1 MRIVHTTSGG
11 DFDVSSRTF
20 IEDPS
25 TSYNKLL
32 QEAPWLLY
40 EKKAN
45 SFLFVSRHSDI
56 KRLFKHPALSSA
68 RVAET
73 VKQLPPAMQMAVE
86 PLTSNLSSWVVFLD
100 PPAHTDIRRV
110 ITASLSSKMVSA
122 AARDIRE
129 LATDLAT
136 QCQTGQSTEVMSQMC
151 FPLPAMVIASLLGVQ
166 TQDLEA
172 IKSWSADLAAF
183 LGSDFNPSLLPP
195 AQKSL
200 LAMMAKFGELIAAHR
215 AEPRS
220 NLMGA
225 LLECQAKTPDFTDQ
239 ALQAN
244 LAGLVFAG
252 HETTTNLI
260 GSALLHLYSR
270 PEVFDAL
277 MADRSKVAA
286 LIEETLRFDGP
297 VQRVNRIATEEIVID
312 DVTIPAGQDV
322 YLLLG
327 AANRDPAVFVD
338 PNEFRIDRDQ
348 TDHLTFGFGRHI
360 CPGAQLAK
368 AEAVAA
374 IDAMLDL
381 GKPSI
386 ESYEWRQ
393 NLSLRGL
400 STLNL
405 SWAT

>member
-1 MRIVHTTSGG
+1 MPMIHTTSGG
-11 DFDVSSRTF
+11 DFDVSSSAF
-20 IEDPS
+20 IEDPA

-32 QEAPWLLY
+32 KEAPWLLY
-40 EKKAN
+40 EKKAK
-45 SFLFVSRHSDI
+45 SFLFVSRHDDI

-73 VKQLPPAMQMAVE
+73 VKQLPPSLQKAVE

-100 PPAHTDIRRV
+100 PPAHTAIRRV
-110 ITASLSSKMVSA
+110 IAASLSSQMVTA
-122 AARDIRE
+122 AMDDIQG
-129 LATDLAT
+129 LATVLAAE
-136 QCQTGQSTEVMSQMC
+136 CQNSQSTDVMSNLC
-151 FPLPAMVIASLLGVQ
+151 FPLPAMVIAKMLGVA
-166 TQDLEA
+166 TEDLDA
-172 IKSWSADLAAF
+172 IKRWSADLAAF

-200 LAMMAKFGELIAAHR
+200 LALMGYFGELIAVHR
-215 AEPRS
+215 ADPRA

-225 LLECQAKTPDFTDQ
+225 LLEFQSTTPEFTDR

-270 PEVFDAL
+270 PEVFEAL
-277 MADRSKVAA
+277 SADRSKVRA
-286 LIEETLRFDGP
+286 LVDETLRFDGP
-297 VQRVNRIATEEIVID
+297 VQRVNRVATEEITID
-312 DVTIPAGQDV
+312 DVTIQPGQDV

-327 AANRDPAVFVD
+327 AANRDPSVFVE
-338 PNEFRIDRDQ
+338 PNEFRIDRPEPQ
-348 TDHLTFGFGRHI
+348 HLTFGFGRHI
-360 CPGAQLAK
+360 CPGSQLAK

-374 IDAMLDL
+374 IEAMLDL
-381 GKPSI
+381 GKPVI

-405 SWAT
+405 AWAT